1 MKTKINK
8 DKAVELILDE
18 IEKGL
23 TFNDCM
29 AVILS
34 KVQLN
39 ERTFADYWKEAQETY
54 RERRKAIEKAKIEQ
68 SIEIE
73 KKRTEYNI
81 LEKFRCMEI
90 ASTIAIASKRDSDRI
105 KALDYLA
112 KVDGHYSPQ
121 KIETQGEVTMPQP
134 IIILNK

>member
-54 RERRKAIEKAKIEQ
+54 RERRKAIEKAKQ
-68 SIEIE
+68 
-73 KKRTEYNI
+73 RLDANVNFDLV
-81 LEKFRCMEI
+81 LELLLL
-90 ASTIAIASKRDSDRI
+90 TIK
-105 KALDYLA
+105 
-112 KVDGHYSPQ
+112 
-121 KIETQGEVTMPQP
+121 E
-134 IIILNK
+134 N